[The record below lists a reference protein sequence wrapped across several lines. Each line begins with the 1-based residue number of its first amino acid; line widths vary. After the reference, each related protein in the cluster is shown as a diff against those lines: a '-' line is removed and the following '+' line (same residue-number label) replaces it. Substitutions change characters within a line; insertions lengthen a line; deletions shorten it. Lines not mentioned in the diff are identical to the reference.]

1 MRFDQEDVITTSG
14 VFTRP
19 LLHLINFGD
28 DVYENNTL
36 FYEAQ
41 GRTEKWIIEDNY
53 EQVADSSVQFLQK
66 YVGSELSNT
75 ITSQTK
81 FVVPDTLSL
90 SVVTLVMQEHED
102 FSVFNGSYQY
112 DTSQYNFIKTN

>member
-19 LLHLINFGD
+19 LLHLSNFGD
-28 DVYENNTL
+28 DVAENNTL

-41 GRTEKWIIEDNY
+41 DGMKKWIIEDNY
-53 EQVADSSVQFLQK
+53 EQLVDSSVQFLQE

-75 ITSQTK
+75 ITYKTQFVASDTK
-81 FVVPDTLSL
+81 SL
-90 SVVTLVMQEHED
+90 SVVALVLQEHEGM
-102 FSVFNGSYQY
+102 SVFNGSYQY
-112 DTSQYNFIKTN
+112 DTSQYMFIKTN